1 MWQQFK
7 KIFTIDYEERER
19 KRRER
24 VQRIRNWFNI
34 DNIVD
39 ASVDLFL
46 ILFDVLSSP
55 ILIVMRVI
63 RYVIG
68 KYMLGGVR
76 NKIKKVGHW
85 TEGKHIIIQIIVW
98 LVIICVAGIVLTFM
112 WLFGTAF
119 GEWIMEE
126 WGHQALDLDEE

>member
-1 MWQQFK
+1 MFWLS
-7 KIFTIDYEERER
+7 EERLAERER
-19 KRRER
+19 KRQER
-24 VQRIRNWFNI
+24 VRKIGQKLREWCNI

-55 ILIVMRVI
+55 ILIVMRLV
-63 RYVIG
+63 RFVIG
-68 KYMLGGVR
+68 SYLLGGVK

-85 TEGKHIIIQIIVW
+85 VEDKHIVIKIAVW
-98 LVIICVAGIVLTFM
+98 ALIICIAGCILTLM
-112 WLFGTAF
+112 WIFGQAF

-126 WGHQALDLDEE
+126 WGHQALNLDE

>member
-1 MWQQFK
+1 MFWLSDEQLA
-7 KIFTIDYEERER
+7 ERER
-19 KRRER
+19 KRQER
-24 VQRIRNWFNI
+24 VRRLWEKLRNWCNI

-63 RYVIG
+63 RYIIG

-76 NKIKKVGHW
+76 NKIKRVAHW
-85 TEGKHIIIQIIVW
+85 TEGKHIIVKIIVW
-98 LVIICVAGIVLTFM
+98 LLIICVAGVVLTLM
-112 WLFGTAF
+112 WIFGQAF
-119 GEWIMEE
+119 AEFIMEE
-126 WGHQALDLDEE
+126 WGHQAINLDE

>member
-1 MWQQFK
+1 M
-7 KIFTIDYEERER
+7 IYDEEWER
-19 KRRER
+19 KRKERVRRLRER
-24 VQRIRNWFNI
+24 LRNWCNI

-55 ILIVMRVI
+55 ILIVMRLV
-63 RYVIG
+63 RFVIG
-68 KYMLGGVR
+68 NYLLGGVK

-85 TEGKHIIIQIIVW
+85 VEDKHIVTKIVVW
-98 LVIICVAGIVLTFM
+98 MLIICVAIVILTLM

-119 GEWIMEE
+119 GEWIMDE
-126 WGHQALDLDEE
+126 WGHQALNLDE

>member
-1 MWQQFK
+1 M
-7 KIFTIDYEERER
+7 IYDEEWER
-19 KRRER
+19 KRKERVRRLRER
-24 VQRIRNWFNI
+24 LRNWCNI

-55 ILIVMRVI
+55 ILIVMRLV
-63 RYVIG
+63 RFVIG
-68 KYMLGGVR
+68 NYLLGGVK

-85 TEGKHIIIQIIVW
+85 VEDKHIIIKIVVW
-98 LVIICVAGIVLTFM
+98 MLIICVAIVILTLM

-119 GEWIMEE
+119 GEWIMDE
-126 WGHQALDLDEE
+126 WGHQALNLDE

>member
-1 MWQQFK
+1 MFFLSEEQLA
-7 KIFTIDYEERER
+7 ERER
-19 KRRER
+19 KRQER
-24 VQRIRNWFNI
+24 VRRLGKKLRSWCNI

-63 RYVIG
+63 RYIIG

-76 NKIKKVGHW
+76 NKIKRVAHW

-98 LVIICVAGIVLTFM
+98 FLIICIAGVVLTLM

-126 WGHQALDLDEE
+126 WGDQALDLDE

>member
-1 MWQQFK
+1 MFFLSDEQLA
-7 KIFTIDYEERER
+7 ERER
-19 KRRER
+19 KRQER
-24 VQRIRNWFNI
+24 VRRLGKKLRNWCNI

-55 ILIVMRVI
+55 ILIVMRLV

-76 NKIKKVGHW
+76 NKIKRVAHW
-85 TEGKHIIIQIIVW
+85 TDGKHVIVKIVVW
-98 LVIICVAGIVLTFM
+98 ALIICVAGCILTLM
-112 WLFGTAF
+112 WIFGQAF
-119 GEWIMEE
+119 GEFIMEE
-126 WGHQALDLDEE
+126 WGHQALNLDE

>member
-1 MWQQFK
+1 M
-7 KIFTIDYEERER
+7 IYDEEWER
-19 KRRER
+19 KRKERVRRLRER
-24 VQRIRNWFNI
+24 LRNWCNI

-55 ILIVMRVI
+55 ILIVMRLV
-63 RYVIG
+63 RFVIG
-68 KYMLGGVR
+68 NYLLGGVK

-85 TEGKHIIIQIIVW
+85 VEDKHIIIKIVVW
-98 LVIICVAGIVLTFM
+98 MLIICVAIIILTLM

-119 GEWIMEE
+119 GEWIMDE
-126 WGHQALDLDEE
+126 WGHQALNLDE

>member
-1 MWQQFK
+1 M
-7 KIFTIDYEERER
+7 IYDEEWER
-19 KRRER
+19 KRKER
-24 VQRIRNWFNI
+24 VERLRKRFRNWFNI
-34 DNIVD
+34 DNVVD

-55 ILIVMRVI
+55 ILIVMRLV
-63 RYVIG
+63 RYIIG
-68 KYMLGGVR
+68 TYLLGGVK

-85 TEGKHIIIQIIVW
+85 VEDKHIVIKIIVW
-98 LVIICVAGIVLTFM
+98 ILIIIVFGIILTFM

-126 WGHQALDLDEE
+126 WGHQALNLDD

>member
-1 MWQQFK
+1 MFWMS
-7 KIFTIDYEERER
+7 EEKLALKER
-19 KRRER
+19 KRQER
-24 VQRIRNWFNI
+24 VHRLGKKLRNWCNI

-55 ILIVMRVI
+55 ILIVMRLV
-63 RYVIG
+63 RYIVG
-68 KYMLGGVR
+68 KYLLGGVR
-76 NKIKKVGHW
+76 NKIKKIVHW
-85 TEGKHIIIQIIVW
+85 TEGKHPLLQIWVW
-98 LVIICVAGIVLTFM
+98 TMVICVVACILTLM

-126 WGHQALDLDEE
+126 WGHQALNLDE

>member
-1 MWQQFK
+1 M
-7 KIFTIDYEERER
+7 IYDEEWER
-19 KRRER
+19 KRKERVRRLRER
-24 VQRIRNWFNI
+24 LRNWCNI

-55 ILIVMRVI
+55 ILIVMRLV
-63 RYVIG
+63 RFVIG
-68 KYMLGGVR
+68 NYLLGGVK

-85 TEGKHIIIQIIVW
+85 VEDKHIVIKIVVW
-98 LVIICVAGIVLTFM
+98 MLIICVAIIILTLM

-119 GEWIMEE
+119 GEWIMDE
-126 WGHQALDLDEE
+126 WGHQALNLDE

>member
-1 MWQQFK
+1 MFFLSDEQLA
-7 KIFTIDYEERER
+7 ERER
-19 KRRER
+19 KRQER
-24 VQRIRNWFNI
+24 VRRLGQKLRNWCNI

-55 ILIVMRVI
+55 ILIVMRLI
-63 RYVIG
+63 RYIVG

-76 NKIKKVGHW
+76 NKIKKVAHW
-85 TEGKHIIIQIIVW
+85 TEGKHIIVQIGVWILIV
-98 LVIICVAGIVLTFM
+98 CVAGIVLTFM

-119 GEWIMEE
+119 GEFIMEE
-126 WGHQALDLDEE
+126 WGHQALDLDE

>member
-1 MWQQFK
+1 M
-7 KIFTIDYEERER
+7 IYDEEWER
-19 KRRER
+19 KRKER
-24 VQRIRNWFNI
+24 VERLRKRFRNWFNI
-34 DNIVD
+34 DNVVD

-55 ILIVMRVI
+55 ILIVMRLV

-68 KYMLGGVR
+68 TYLLGGVK

-85 TEGKHIIIQIIVW
+85 VEDKHIVIKIIVW
-98 LVIICVAGIVLTFM
+98 ILIIIVFGIILTCM

-119 GEWIMEE
+119 GEWIMDE
-126 WGHQALDLDEE
+126 WGHQALNLDD

>member
-1 MWQQFK
+1 MFW
-7 KIFTIDYEERER
+7 ISEERLAERER
-19 KRRER
+19 KRQER
-24 VQRIRNWFNI
+24 VRRLGEKLRNWCNI

-39 ASVDLFL
+39 LTVDLFL

-85 TEGKHIIIQIIVW
+85 TEGKHIVVKIIVW
-98 LVIICVAGIVLTFM
+98 ILIICVAVVILTLM
-112 WLFGTAF
+112 WLFGQAW
-119 GEWIMEE
+119 GEFIMEE
-126 WGHQALDLDEE
+126 WGHQALDLDE